1 MSREQQVNILLVDDK
16 TENLLALESIL
27 EAPGYRLVRALGGH
41 DALLALLA
49 DDYAAI
55 VLDVQMPGMTGIEVA
70 RSIGDRAHVV
80 FLTANDGFAISAFE
94 EGAVDYMLKPYSA
107 ARLYTACHRL
117 RRRLGA

>member
-1 MSREQQVNILLVDDK
+1 VNITAVIAEDEPLLR
-16 TENLLALESIL
+16 EELAEQLVKLWPEVEIVGKAGDGI
-27 EAPGYRLVRALGGH
+27 EALRQVVMQKP
-41 DALLALLA
+41 D
-49 DDYAAI
+49 I
-55 VLDVQMPGMTGIEVA
+55 VFLDIQMPGMTGIEVA